1 MGKMSQTDGHV
12 RHKQVVGRA
21 EPQPTVAHAWLIQVI
36 IPIGP
41 AELKAWDYYLAIGP
55 YGIAGWVV
63 KWIRYL
69 GQKQSS
75 VDFGSVSVLMDVMF
89 GRQVHCVGV
98 KVGRC
103 QDVFVGSS
111 LLNVYYKCG
120 EMWDAL
126 KVFDEMPKRNSF
138 TWAMLISVLGFN
150 N

>member
-1 MGKMSQTDGHV
+1 MKDQMLPDARTF
-12 RHKQVVGRA
+12 
-21 EPQPTVAHAWLIQVI
+21 
-36 IPIGP
+36 
-41 AELKAWDYYLAIGP
+41 
-55 YGIAGWVV
+55 AGVF
-63 KWIRYL
+63 
-69 GQKQSS
+69 S
-75 VDFGSVSVLMDVMF
+75 SVSVLMDVMF

-103 QDVFVGSS
+103 QDVFIGSS